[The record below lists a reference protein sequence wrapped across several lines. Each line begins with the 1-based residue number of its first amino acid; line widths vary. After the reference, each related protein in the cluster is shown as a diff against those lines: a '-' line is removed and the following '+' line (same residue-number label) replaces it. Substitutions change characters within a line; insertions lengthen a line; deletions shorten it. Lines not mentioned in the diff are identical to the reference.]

1 MTFRWSWIFI
11 LYSLLVRLGS
21 ATVPVDNH
29 IVNEVHR
36 RAGFYEMTR
45 SLLASNTDAPPAK
58 PNVGAIVAGVFGGM
72 GVLIVLGFCFLK
84 RRRRIPDVEE
94 GPKSPGVKER
104 PEGGIPDLKSQFSPD
119 DKNSG
124 KFDRLR
130 EALGRR
136 GGLGKKAPLDNILP
150 VYNVNL
156 PPGSTGSIDRPPPTV
171 PNHIPRYPSVLE
183 RGSKRRFS
191 PPPPLEGY
199 PDLSRVSFADSIQSV
214 NSAHEDRS
222 GRRLKVP
229 PKALAVPAPGRP
241 LPGLVVAS
249 AKSAGIH
256 MPKSP
261 SRRRSF
267 FSKHPFKHPFIPV
280 RSVDATLRFPPGS
293 PLGPG
298 QYQPSRQ
305 HLEARME
312 ARSPRIE
319 GIMSPRSSSVSARH
333 MPGKESASVRRQPP
347 LQIEDP
353 GSSKQ
358 ARLVEALQSA
368 GFEGPRTPGQNG
380 SRTALPPH
388 ISRHP
393 LRSAKFLPEPP
404 TTSYI

>member
-21 ATVPVDNH
+21 ATVPNDNH

-36 RAGFYEMTR
+36 RAGSPRLFD
-45 SLLASNTDAPPAK
+45 LLAVPTDPPKKA
-58 PNVGAIVAGVFGGM
+58 NVGAIVGGVIGGLA
-72 GVLIVLGFCFLK
+72 VLAIIGFCSLK
-84 RRRRIPDVEE
+84 RRRRIPHVEE
-94 GPKSPGVKER
+94 GPKSPDLKER
-104 PEGGIPDLKSQFSPD
+104 PEGWIPDLKSQFSPD
-119 DKNSG
+119 DKSGG

-130 EALGRR
+130 DALGRR
-136 GGLGKKAPLDNILP
+136 AGVGKKAPLDNILP
-150 VYNVNL
+150 VYHVSL
-156 PPGSTGSIDRPPPTV
+156 PPGSTKSIDRPPAAV
-171 PNHIPRYPSVLE
+171 PSHVPRYPSVLE
-183 RGSKRRFS
+183 RGSKRRPS

-199 PDLSRVSFADSIQSV
+199 PDLSRVSVADSVQSME
-214 NSAHEDRS
+214 SASGERT
-222 GRRLKVP
+222 GRRKLQVP
-229 PKALAVPAPGRP
+229 PKALVVPTPGRP
-241 LPGLVVAS
+241 LPGLVIAS
-249 AKSAGIH
+249 ARSAGLR

-280 RSVDATLRFPPGS
+280 RSVDNTLRFPPGS
-293 PLGPG
+293 PLYPG

-319 GIMSPRSSSVSARH
+319 GMMSPRSGSISAQYQ
-333 MPGKESASVRRQPP
+333 PGKESASVRRQPP
-347 LQIEDP
+347 PQIEDP

-368 GFEGPRTPGQNG
+368 GLNGPRTPAPSG

-388 ISRHP
+388 TSRHP